1 MAWRMQAVAVAEL
14 IEQGAEQVELPQQAE
29 VPELRQPTQTD
40 LLELQT
46 EAVAVAVVAIR
57 MFNPGALAALGL

>member
-1 MAWRMQAVAVAEL
+1 MQAVAVAEL
-14 IEQGAEQVELPQQAE
+14 IEQGAEQVEPLQQAE

-46 EAVAVAVVAIR
+46 EAVAVAVAAIR
-57 MFNPGALAALGL
+57 MFNLEARAALGL